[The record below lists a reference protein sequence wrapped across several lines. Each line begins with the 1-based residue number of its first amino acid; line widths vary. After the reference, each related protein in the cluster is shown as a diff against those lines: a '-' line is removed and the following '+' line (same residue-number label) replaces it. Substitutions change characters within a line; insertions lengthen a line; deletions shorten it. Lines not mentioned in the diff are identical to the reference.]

1 MFYADSLGSL
11 LVLYD
16 GTWNRTGDSWK
27 YERYK
32 SKGLRL
38 PLVLT
43 YAQLKEKI
51 YSASNVDEALL
62 DLKLEAVYPC
72 GSQFL
77 DTSALQTDEDVEFLL
92 SENSRSISHR
102 TALCATPVQK
112 AGVRFNESGTQDNR
126 FLPGAVPRL
135 PESQPKVSL
144 ASQRQRTKLVPV
156 TTLSLEPIV
165 DLNED
170 DHPS

>member
-1 MFYADSLGSL
+1 MFYADSLVSL

-43 YAQLKEKI
+43 YAQLQEKI
-51 YSASNVDEALL
+51 YSAFNVDKALL

-77 DTSALQTDEDVEFLL
+77 DPFVLQTDEDVEFLL
-92 SENSRSISHR
+92 SETSRSISHR

-126 FLPGAVPRL
+126 FLPAAVSRL
-135 PESQPKVSL
+135 RESRPKVSR
-144 ASQRQRTKLVPV
+144 ASQRQGNKLVPS
-156 TTLSLEPIV
+156 TTL
-165 DLNED
+165 
-170 DHPS
+170 